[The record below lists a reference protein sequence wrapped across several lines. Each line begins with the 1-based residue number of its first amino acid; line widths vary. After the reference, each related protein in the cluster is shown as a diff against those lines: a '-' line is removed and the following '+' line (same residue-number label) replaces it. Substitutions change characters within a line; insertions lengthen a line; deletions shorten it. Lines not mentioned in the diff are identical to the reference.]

1 MDALRILVV
10 DDEEEIC
17 SVTKSFLTKR
27 NFTVFTASN
36 GADALTLAKKES
48 PQLALLDLRLGSES
62 GIDILAKIKEID
74 KKIKVIMVTGLGDDE
89 SIRQA
94 LSAGA
99 DDYITKPFT
108 AAYLSDVINQKLNK
122 GGA

>member
-1 MDALRILVV
+1 MDAPRILVV

-27 NFTVFTASN
+27 NFVVFTALN
-36 GADALTLAKKES
+36 GTEALALAEKES
-48 PQLALLDLRLGSES
+48 PQLVLLDLRLGSES
-62 GIDILAKIKEID
+62 GIDILARIKEFD
-74 KKIKVIMVTGLGDDE
+74 KKIRVIMVSGSGDDE
-89 SIRQA
+89 SKRRA
-94 LSAGA
+94 KSCGA

-108 AAYLSDVINQKLNK
+108 AGYLCDVINQKLNK

>member
-1 MDALRILVV
+1 METSRILVV

-27 NFTVFTASN
+27 NFVVFTALN
-36 GADALTLAKKES
+36 GADALALAKKES
-48 PQLALLDLRLGSES
+48 PQLVLLDLRLGSES

-74 KKIKVIMVTGLGDDE
+74 KKIRVIMVSGSGDDE
-89 SIRQA
+89 SICRA
-94 LSAGA
+94 KSCGA

-108 AAYLSDVINQKLNK
+108 AAYLCDVINQKLNK